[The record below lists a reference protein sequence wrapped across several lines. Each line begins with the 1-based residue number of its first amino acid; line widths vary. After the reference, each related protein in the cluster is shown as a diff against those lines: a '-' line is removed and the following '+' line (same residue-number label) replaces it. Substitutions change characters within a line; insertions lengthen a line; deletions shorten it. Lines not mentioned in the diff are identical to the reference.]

1 MPFRARVPRHFALV
15 GALAAVVPDFDVIGF
30 RFGVDYGDALGHR
43 GLTHSLLFAAALGA
57 SIVALSRPG
66 NGETPTPTWSYLT
79 LAIASHGIFDAFT
92 NGGRGVA
99 LLAPFT
105 HERFFFP
112 WRPIEVSPIGIS
124 RLFSARGADV
134 LMSELV
140 WVGIPALALA
150 LLGLAITR
158 RREPRLTPRNG

>member
-1 MPFRARVPRHFALV
+1 MPFRDRVPRHFALV
-15 GALAAVVPDFDVIGF
+15 GALAAAVPDLDVIGF
-30 RFGVDYGDALGHR
+30 RFGVDYADAFGHR

-57 SIVALSRPG
+57 AIVALSRPG
-66 NGETPTPTWSYLT
+66 NGETRAHPWAYLT

-92 NGGRGVA
+92 DGGRGVA

-112 WRPIEVSPIGIS
+112 WRPIEVSPIGIT
-124 RLFSARGADV
+124 RFFSARGADV

-140 WVGIPALALA
+140 WVGIPALAVA

-158 RREPRLTPRNG
+158 RRESRLRPRNG